1 LKQYTIQYDILTS
14 VLQVPSMTFAE
25 GISVTLF
32 AIGSLTQFFLLC
44 SSVQTLSDAVR
55 FITLHYIN
63 YFYLLIFVS
72 NVNDIEEILNYQ
84 ILFVLFQSSLNLRL
98 YIYHHRNL

>member
-1 LKQYTIQYDILTS
+1 
-14 VLQVPSMTFAE
+14 MTFAE

-63 YFYLLIFVS
+63 YFYFVS

-84 ILFVLFQSSLNLRL
+84 ILYVLFQLSLNLQL
-98 YIYHHRNL
+98 FI